1 MLIWRVSWQESGE
14 KHMLFLFEPADQ
26 EGAAR
31 RARLWARRRKE
42 TLEDLETLS
51 RLGGVQRYQAWFDPE
66 EGQAIFAL

>member
-1 MLIWRVSWQESGE
+1 
-14 KHMLFLFEPADQ
+14 MLFLFEPADQ